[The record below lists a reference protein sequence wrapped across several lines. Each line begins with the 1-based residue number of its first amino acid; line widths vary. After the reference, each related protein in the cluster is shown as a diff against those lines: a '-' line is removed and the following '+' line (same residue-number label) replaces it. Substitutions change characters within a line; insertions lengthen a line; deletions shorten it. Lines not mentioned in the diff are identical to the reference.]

1 MKIEF
6 NAKETTQA
14 LMEVLD
20 YHQLTEPIIETVTGS
35 SDPIGREVVEK
46 RIEKAMEYR
55 LPVYFT
61 VKYLLILNKSNQAP
75 FPPLK
80 PINSLDIL
88 SSVVSREI
96 PCMETR
102 IYKIFQDFLTE
113 NQVPECVID
122 HRIQA
127 QLPNGLSI
135 SNRVTFPYLY
145 MVMTAASIDLLG
157 KYSPEEIDNL
167 MEANPRFIEYIWV
180 QVVEKLISGTFEWK
194 DTPEGPSYWVD
205 IDSKWKVYLWKHLM

>member
-20 YHQLTEPIIETVTGS
+20 YHKLMEPIIETVTGS
-35 SDPIGREVVEK
+35 SDPIDREVVEK

-61 VKYLLILNKSNQAP
+61 LKYLLINNKNNPAP
-75 FPPLK
+75 FPLK
-80 PINSLDIL
+80 PMSSIDIL

-96 PCMETR
+96 PCMETH
-102 IYKIFQDFLTE
+102 IYKIFQDFLAE

-122 HRIQA
+122 HRIRA
-127 QLPNGLSI
+127 QLPEEI
-135 SNRVTFPYLY
+135 SNKVTFPQLY
-145 MVMTAASIDLLG
+145 MVMTAASADLLE

-167 MEANPRFIEYIWV
+167 MKVNPRFIEYIWA
-180 QVVEKLISGTFEWK
+180 QVLEKLISGIFEWR
-194 DTPEGPSYWVD
+194 DTPEGINYWVD

>member
-20 YHQLTEPIIETVTGS
+20 YHGIMEPIIETVTGS
-35 SDPIGREVVEK
+35 SDQIGREVVKK

-61 VKYLLILNKSNQAP
+61 IKYLLILNKSNPAP

-80 PINSLDIL
+80 PISSLDIL

-96 PCMETR
+96 PCMETH

-113 NQVPECVID
+113 NQIPECVID
-122 HRIQA
+122 HRIRV
-127 QLPNGLSI
+127 QLPVELS
-135 SNRVTFPYLY
+135 NKVTFPHMY
-145 MVMTAASIDLLG
+145 MVMTAASTDLLE
-157 KYSPEEIDNL
+157 KYSPKEIDNL
-167 MEANPRFIEYIWV
+167 MKVNPRFIDYIWT
-180 QVVEKLISGTFEWK
+180 QVLERLISGTFEWK
-194 DTPEGPSYWVD
+194 DTPEGINYWVD
-205 IDSKWKVYLWKHLM
+205 IDTKWKVYLWEHLM

>member
-14 LMEVLD
+14 LMGVLD
-20 YHQLTEPIIETVTGS
+20 YHNLTEPIIETVTGS

-46 RIEKAMEYR
+46 KIEKAMEYR

-61 VKYLLILNKSNQAP
+61 LRYLLILNKSNPAP
-75 FPPLK
+75 FLLK
-80 PINSLDIL
+80 LMNPLDIL

-96 PCMETR
+96 PCMETH
-102 IYKIFQDFLTE
+102 IYKIFQDFLAE

-122 HRIQA
+122 HRIRA
-127 QLPNGLSI
+127 QLPVEI
-135 SNRVTFPYLY
+135 SNRVTFPQLY
-145 MVMTAASIDLLG
+145 MVMTAASADLLK

-167 MEANPRFIEYIWV
+167 MKVNPRFIEYIWA
-180 QVVEKLISGTFEWK
+180 QVLEKLISGTFQWE
-194 DTPEGPSYWVD
+194 DTPEGIDYWAD

>member
-20 YHQLTEPIIETVTGS
+20 YHGLMEPIIETVTGS

-61 VKYLLILNKSNQAP
+61 IKYLLINNKSNLAP
-75 FPPLK
+75 FPLK
-80 PINSLDIL
+80 FISSIDIL
-88 SSVVSREI
+88 SSVISRDI
-96 PCMETR
+96 PCMETH

-113 NQVPECVID
+113 NKIPECVID
-122 HRIQA
+122 NRVRA
-127 QLPNGLSI
+127 QIPKEI
-135 SNRVTFPYLY
+135 SNRVTFPQLY
-145 MVMTAASIDLLG
+145 MVISAASADILE
-157 KYSPEEIDNL
+157 KYSPEEIDDL
-167 MEANPRFIEYIWV
+167 MEVNPGFIGYIWA
-180 QVVEKLISGTFEWK
+180 QVVDKLISGTFEWK
-194 DTPEGPSYWVD
+194 NTPEGIEYWVD
-205 IDSKWKVYLWKHLM
+205 IDNKWKVYLWKHLM

>member
-1 MKIEF
+1 M
-6 NAKETTQA
+6 
-14 LMEVLD
+14 
-20 YHQLTEPIIETVTGS
+20 EPIIETVTGS

-61 VKYLLILNKSNQAP
+61 IKYLLINNKNNPAP
-75 FPPLK
+75 FSK
-80 PINSLDIL
+80 PISSIDIL
-88 SSVVSREI
+88 SSVVYRDI
-96 PCMETR
+96 PCMETH

-113 NQVPECVID
+113 NQIPECVID
-122 HRIQA
+122 IRIRA
-127 QLPNGLSI
+127 QLPVGLS
-135 SNRVTFPYLY
+135 NKVTFPQLY
-145 MVMTAASIDLLG
+145 MVMTSASADLLE

-167 MEANPRFIEYIWV
+167 MEANPGFIGYIWA

-194 DTPEGPSYWVD
+194 NTPEDIDYWVD

>member
-20 YHQLTEPIIETVTGS
+20 YQKLMEPIIETVTGS
-35 SDPIGREVVEK
+35 DDSIGREVVEK
-46 RIEKAMEYR
+46 RMEKAMKYR

-61 VKYLLILNKSNQAP
+61 IKYLLINNKSNLAP
-75 FPPLK
+75 FPLK
-80 PINSLDIL
+80 SISSIDIL
-88 SSVVSREI
+88 SSVVSRDI
-96 PCMETR
+96 PCMETH

-113 NQVPECVID
+113 NQIPECVID
-122 HRIQA
+122 GRIRA
-127 QLPNGLSI
+127 QIPKEI
-135 SNRVTFPYLY
+135 SNKVTFPQLY
-145 MVMTAASIDLLG
+145 IVISAASADILE

-167 MEANPRFIEYIWV
+167 MEANPGFIGYIWV
-180 QVVEKLISGTFEWK
+180 QVLEKLISGTFEWK
-194 DTPEGPSYWVD
+194 NTPEGIDYWVD

>member
-20 YHQLTEPIIETVTGS
+20 HHKLMEPIIETITGS

-61 VKYLLILNKSNQAP
+61 IKYLLILNKNNPAP
-75 FPPLK
+75 FSLK
-80 PINSLDIL
+80 FMSSIDIL
-88 SSVVSREI
+88 SSVVSRDI
-96 PCMETR
+96 PCMETH

-113 NQVPECVID
+113 NQIPECVIGN
-122 HRIQA
+122 RVRA
-127 QLPNGLSI
+127 QIPVELS
-135 SNRVTFPYLY
+135 RKVTFPQLY
-145 MVMTAASIDLLG
+145 MIMTAASAKILE

-167 MEANPRFIEYIWV
+167 MEANPRFIEYIWA
-180 QVVEKLISGTFEWK
+180 QVLDKLISGTFEWK
-194 DTPEGPSYWVD
+194 NTPEGINYWVD

>member
-14 LMEVLD
+14 LMGVLD
-20 YHQLTEPIIETVTGS
+20 YHKLMEPIIETVTGS

-46 RIEKAMEYR
+46 RIEKAMEYK

-61 VKYLLILNKSNQAP
+61 IKYLLILNKNNPAP
-75 FPPLK
+75 FPSLK

-96 PCMETR
+96 PCMETH

-113 NQVPECVID
+113 NEIPECVID
-122 HRIQA
+122 GRIRA
-127 QLPNGLSI
+127 QLPVRLSDK
-135 SNRVTFPYLY
+135 VTFPQLY
-145 MVMTAASIDLLG
+145 MVMTAASINILG

-167 MEANPRFIEYIWV
+167 MKINPRFIEYIWA
-180 QVVEKLISGTFEWK
+180 QILEKLISGTFEWK
-194 DTPEGPSYWVD
+194 NTPEGIDYWVD
-205 IDSKWKVYLWKHLM
+205 IYSKWKVYLWKHLM

>member
-20 YHQLTEPIIETVTGS
+20 YHKLMEPIIETVTGS
-35 SDPIGREVVEK
+35 SDPIGREIVEK

-61 VKYLLILNKSNQAP
+61 IKYLLILNKNNPAP
-75 FPPLK
+75 FPIK
-80 PINSLDIL
+80 SMSSIDIL

-96 PCMETR
+96 PCMETA

-113 NQVPECVID
+113 NKIPECVID
-122 HRIQA
+122 HRVRA
-127 QLPNGLSI
+127 QLPVEL
-135 SNRVTFPYLY
+135 SNRVTFPHLY
-145 MVMTAASIDLLG
+145 MVMTAASADILE

-167 MEANPRFIEYIWV
+167 MGANPKFIEYIWI
-180 QVVEKLISGTFEWK
+180 QVLEKLISGTFEWK
-194 DTPEGPSYWVD
+194 DTPEGINYWVD
-205 IDSKWKVYLWKHLM
+205 IDCKWRVYLWKHLI

>member
-20 YHQLTEPIIETVTGS
+20 YHNLTKPTIVTVTGS

-61 VKYLLILNKSNQAP
+61 LKYMLILNKSNPAP
-75 FPPLK
+75 FLLK
-80 PINSLDIL
+80 LMNPIDIL

-96 PCMETR
+96 PCMETH
-102 IYKIFQDFLTE
+102 IYKIFQDFLAE
-113 NQVPECVID
+113 NEIPECVID
-122 HRIQA
+122 NRVQA
-127 QLPNGLSI
+127 QLPEGLS
-135 SNRVTFPYLY
+135 NKVTFPQLY
-145 MVMTAASIDLLG
+145 MVMTAASADLLK

-167 MEANPRFIEYIWV
+167 MKVNPRFIEYIWA
-180 QVVEKLISGTFEWK
+180 QVLEKLISGTFEWK
-194 DTPEGPSYWVD
+194 DTPEGINYWVD

>member
-20 YHQLTEPIIETVTGS
+20 YHNLMEPIIKTITGS

-61 VKYLLILNKSNQAP
+61 IKYILILNKRNPAP
-75 FPPLK
+75 FPVK
-80 PINSLDIL
+80 FMSSIDIL

-96 PCMETR
+96 PCMETH
-102 IYKIFQDFLTE
+102 IYKVFQDFLTK
-113 NQVPECVID
+113 NQIPECVID
-122 HRIQA
+122 HRVRA
-127 QLPNGLSI
+127 QLPVEL
-135 SNRVTFPYLY
+135 SNRVTFPQIY
-145 MVMTAASIDLLG
+145 MIMTAASADILE

-167 MEANPRFIEYIWV
+167 MGANPKFIEYIWV
-180 QVVEKLISGTFEWK
+180 QVLEKLISGTFEWK
-194 DTPEGPSYWVD
+194 DTPEGINYWLD
-205 IDSKWKVYLWKHLM
+205 IDGKWKVYLWKHLM

>member
-20 YHQLTEPIIETVTGS
+20 YHGLMEPIIETVTGS
-35 SDPIGREVVEK
+35 SDQIGREVVKK

-61 VKYLLILNKSNQAP
+61 IKYLLILNKSNPAP

-80 PINSLDIL
+80 PISSIDIM

-96 PCMETR
+96 PCMETH

-113 NQVPECVID
+113 NQIPECVID
-122 HRIQA
+122 HRIRV
-127 QLPNGLSI
+127 QLPGELS
-135 SNRVTFPYLY
+135 NKVTFPHMY
-145 MVMTAASIDLLG
+145 MVMTAASSDLLG

-167 MEANPRFIEYIWV
+167 MKVNPRFIEYIWT
-180 QVVEKLISGTFEWK
+180 QVLEKLISGTFEWK
-194 DTPEGPSYWVD
+194 DAPEGIDYWVD
-205 IDSKWKVYLWKHLM
+205 IDTKWKQYLWEHLI

>member
-35 SDPIGREVVEK
+35 SDPIGREIVKK

-61 VKYLLILNKSNQAP
+61 IKYLLILNKSNQAP
-75 FPPLK
+75 FPSPSLK
-80 PINSLDIL
+80 PINSIDTL

-96 PCMETR
+96 PCMETH

-113 NQVPECVID
+113 NQIPECVID
-122 HRIQA
+122 NRVRA
-127 QLPNGLSI
+127 QIPKEI
-135 SNRVTFPYLY
+135 SNMVTFPQLY
-145 MVMTAASIDLLG
+145 MVISAASADILE
-157 KYSPEEIDNL
+157 KYSPEEIDDL
-167 MEANPRFIEYIWV
+167 REVNPGFIGYIWA
-180 QVVEKLISGTFEWK
+180 QVLEKLISGTFEWK
-194 DTPEGPSYWVD
+194 NTPEGIDYWVD
-205 IDSKWKVYLWKHLM
+205 IDRKWKVYLWKNLM

>member
-14 LMEVLD
+14 IMGVLD
-20 YHQLTEPIIETVTGS
+20 YHKLTEPIIETVTGS

-61 VKYLLILNKSNQAP
+61 IKYLLILNKSNQAP
-75 FPPLK
+75 FPLK
-80 PINSLDIL
+80 FMSSIDIL

-96 PCMETR
+96 PCMETH

-113 NQVPECVID
+113 NEIPECVID
-122 HRIQA
+122 NRIRA
-127 QLPNGLSI
+127 QLPERI
-135 SNRVTFPYLY
+135 SNKVTFPQLY
-145 MVMTAASIDLLG
+145 MIMTAASTDLLG

-167 MEANPRFIEYIWV
+167 MEANPGFIGYIWA
-180 QVVEKLISGTFEWK
+180 QVAEKLISGTFEWK
-194 DTPEGPSYWVD
+194 DTPEGIDYWVD

>member
-20 YHQLTEPIIETVTGS
+20 YHKLMEPIIETVTGS

-61 VKYLLILNKSNQAP
+61 IKYLLILNKSNPAP
-75 FPPLK
+75 FPLK
-80 PINSLDIL
+80 SINSIDIL
-88 SSVVSREI
+88 SSVVSRDI
-96 PCMETR
+96 PCMETH

-113 NQVPECVID
+113 NQIPECIID
-122 HRIQA
+122 NRVRA
-127 QLPNGLSI
+127 QLPVGLF
-135 SNRVTFPYLY
+135 NRVTFPQLY
-145 MVMTAASIDLLG
+145 MVMIAASADILE

-167 MEANPRFIEYIWV
+167 MEANPRFIEYIWA
-180 QVVEKLISGTFEWK
+180 QVLEKLISRTFEWK
-194 DTPEGPSYWVD
+194 NTPEGIDYWVD
-205 IDSKWKVYLWKHLM
+205 IDSKWKVYLWKHLR

>member
-20 YHQLTEPIIETVTGS
+20 YQKLMEPIIETITGS
-35 SDPIGREVVEK
+35 LDPIGREIVEK
-46 RIEKAMEYR
+46 RVEKAMGYG

-61 VKYLLILNKSNQAP
+61 IKYLLINNKSNLAP
-75 FPPLK
+75 FPLK
-80 PINSLDIL
+80 FMSSIDIL
-88 SSVVSREI
+88 SSVVSRDI
-96 PCMETR
+96 PCMETQ

-113 NQVPECVID
+113 NEIPECVID
-122 HRIQA
+122 HRIRA
-127 QLPNGLSI
+127 QMPREI
-135 SNRVTFPYLY
+135 SDKVTFPQLY
-145 MVMTAASIDLLG
+145 MVISAASADLLE

-167 MEANPRFIEYIWV
+167 MEANPGFIGYIWA
-180 QVVEKLISGTFEWK
+180 QVLEKLISGTFEWK
-194 DTPEGPSYWVD
+194 DTPEGIDYWVD

>member
-20 YHQLTEPIIETVTGS
+20 YQKLMEPIIETITGS
-35 SDPIGREVVEK
+35 LDPIGREIVEK
-46 RIEKAMEYR
+46 RVEKAMGYG

-61 VKYLLILNKSNQAP
+61 IKYLLINNKSNLAP
-75 FPPLK
+75 FPLK
-80 PINSLDIL
+80 FMSSIDIL
-88 SSVVSREI
+88 SSVVSRDI
-96 PCMETR
+96 PCMETQ

-113 NQVPECVID
+113 NEIPECVID
-122 HRIQA
+122 HRIRA
-127 QLPNGLSI
+127 QMPREI
-135 SNRVTFPYLY
+135 SDKVTFPQLY
-145 MVMTAASIDLLG
+145 MVISAASADLLE

-167 MEANPRFIEYIWV
+167 MEANPGFIGYIWA
-180 QVVEKLISGTFEWK
+180 QVLEKLISETFEWK
-194 DTPEGPSYWVD
+194 DTPEGIDYWVD

>member
-20 YHQLTEPIIETVTGS
+20 YHQLMEPILETVTGS

-61 VKYLLILNKSNQAP
+61 IKYLLINNKNNPAP
-75 FPPLK
+75 FPLK
-80 PINSLDIL
+80 YMSSMDIL
-88 SSVVSREI
+88 SSIISRDI
-96 PCMETR
+96 PCMETH

-113 NQVPECVID
+113 NQIPECVID
-122 HRIQA
+122 HRVRA
-127 QLPNGLSI
+127 QLPVEL
-135 SNRVTFPYLY
+135 SNRVTFPHLY
-145 MVMTAASIDLLG
+145 VVMTAASADLLE
-157 KYSPEEIDNL
+157 KYSPEEIDDL
-167 MEANPRFIEYIWV
+167 MGANPRFIEYIWA

-194 DTPEGPSYWVD
+194 NTPEGLDYWVD
-205 IDSKWKVYLWKHLM
+205 INSKWKVYLWKHLM

>member
-96 PCMETR
+96 PCMETH
-102 IYKIFQDFLTE
+102 IYKIFQNFLAE

-122 HRIQA
+122 NRIRA
-127 QLPNGLSI
+127 QLPERI
-135 SNRVTFPYLY
+135 SNKVTFPQLY
-145 MVMTAASIDLLG
+145 MIMTAASTDLLG

-167 MEANPRFIEYIWV
+167 MEANPGFIGYIWA
-180 QVVEKLISGTFEWK
+180 QVAEKLISRTFEWK
-194 DTPEGPSYWVD
+194 DTPEGPHYWMD

>member
-20 YHQLTEPIIETVTGS
+20 YHGLMEPIIETVTGS
-35 SDPIGREVVEK
+35 SDQIGREVVKK

-61 VKYLLILNKSNQAP
+61 IKYLLILNNSNPAP

-80 PINSLDIL
+80 PIRSIDIM

-96 PCMETR
+96 PCMETH

-113 NQVPECVID
+113 NQIPECVID
-122 HRIQA
+122 HRIRV
-127 QLPNGLSI
+127 QLPGELS
-135 SNRVTFPYLY
+135 NKVTFPHMY
-145 MVMTAASIDLLG
+145 MVMTAASSDLLG

-167 MEANPRFIEYIWV
+167 MKVNPRFIEYIWT
-180 QVVEKLISGTFEWK
+180 QVLEKLISGTFEWK
-194 DTPEGPSYWVD
+194 DAPEGIDYWVD
-205 IDSKWKVYLWKHLM
+205 IDTKWKQYLWEHLI

>member
-20 YHQLTEPIIETVTGS
+20 YHQLMEPIIETVTGS
-35 SDPIGREVVEK
+35 SDQIGREVVKK

-61 VKYLLILNKSNQAP
+61 IKYLLILNKSNPAP

-80 PINSLDIL
+80 PISSIDIM

-96 PCMETR
+96 PCMETH

-113 NQVPECVID
+113 NQIPECVID
-122 HRIQA
+122 HRIRV
-127 QLPNGLSI
+127 QLPGELS
-135 SNRVTFPYLY
+135 NKVTFPHMY
-145 MVMTAASIDLLG
+145 MVMTAASSDLLG

-167 MEANPRFIEYIWV
+167 MKVNPRFIEYIWT
-180 QVVEKLISGTFEWK
+180 QVLEKLISGTFEWK
-194 DTPEGPSYWVD
+194 DAPEGIDYWVD
-205 IDSKWKVYLWKHLM
+205 IDTKWKQYLWEHLI

>member
-20 YHQLTEPIIETVTGS
+20 YQKLMEPIIETITGS
-35 SDPIGREVVEK
+35 SDPIGREIVEK
-46 RIEKAMEYR
+46 RVEKAMGYG

-61 VKYLLILNKSNQAP
+61 IKYLLINNKSNLAP
-75 FPPLK
+75 FPLK
-80 PINSLDIL
+80 FMSSIDIL
-88 SSVVSREI
+88 SSVVSRDI
-96 PCMETR
+96 PCMETQ

-113 NQVPECVID
+113 NEIPECVID
-122 HRIQA
+122 HRIRA
-127 QLPNGLSI
+127 QMPREI
-135 SNRVTFPYLY
+135 SDKVTFPQLY
-145 MVMTAASIDLLG
+145 MVISAASADLLE

-167 MEANPRFIEYIWV
+167 MEANPGFIGYIWV
-180 QVVEKLISGTFEWK
+180 QVLEKLISGTFEWK
-194 DTPEGPSYWVD
+194 DTPEGIDYWVD